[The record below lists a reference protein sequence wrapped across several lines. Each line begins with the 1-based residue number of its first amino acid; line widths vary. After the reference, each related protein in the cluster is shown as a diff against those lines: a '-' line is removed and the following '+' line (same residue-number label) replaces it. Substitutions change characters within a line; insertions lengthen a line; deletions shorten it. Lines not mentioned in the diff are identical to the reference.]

1 MKELMENGPVQ
12 GKCPSSCSLV
22 SEACA
27 YLRLSTAAQVVGT
40 ALSSKS
46 IGAGN
51 EGTMYLPH
59 GQHPWRWHLESWYEG
74 LRGVGRHLQTPA
86 LVPVLTG

>member
-27 YLRLSTAAQVVGT
+27 CLRLSTAAQVVST
-40 ALSSKS
+40 ALSSKT
-46 IGAGN
+46 IGIGS
-51 EGTMYLPH
+51 EGTMYPPH
-59 GQHPWRWHLESWYEG
+59 GQHHWR
-74 LRGVGRHLQTPA
+74 
-86 LVPVLTG
+86 